1 MGGFLV
7 GKNMNNT
14 TQTQT
19 SFRKLYAFGEK
30 LPIDLS
36 LSENPLGCSP
46 RVVAALKDISPKDF
60 FDYPDPDSNDLKN
73 TLSKMFQ
80 INSEGIFVANG
91 SEAIIKLLPQ
101 AILKPNDEV
110 IIPKLTFP
118 LFEKAVQLVGGRV
131 VLSEMT
137 VDFDINLADIKRRI
151 TKTTKLVFLCNP
163 NNPTGKVIPKDTILD
178 FVRST
183 NILVVVDEANI
194 EFGGDTVIRESQ
206 DMNNLIVLRT
216 FSKGFGLAGLRIG
229 FCVANPSIVERL
241 KQIGQPFPVSSIAQK
256 LAITALKDKK
266 FMFKTKRFMKQEREF
281 LTRELENR
289 GFSVIKSQANNLL
302 VKINSVFKS
311 STDFSRLLN
320 SKGVSIVDGINFDGV
335 GTEFVRISPRL
346 RDTNIKLL
354 KAIDEILVLLKERT

>member
-1 MGGFLV
+1 
-7 GKNMNNT
+7 MNNT
-14 TQTQT
+14 TQTQI

-46 RVVAALKDISPKDF
+46 RVVAALKDVSLKDF
-60 FDYPDPDSNDLKN
+60 FDYPDPDSNELKS
-73 TLSKMFQ
+73 TISKMFQ

-101 AILKPNDEV
+101 AILNPKDEV

-118 LFEKAVQLVGGRV
+118 MFEKAVQLVGGKV

-137 VDFDINLADIKRRI
+137 ADFDIDLADIGKQV
-151 TKTTKLVFLCNP
+151 TKNTKLIFLCNP
-163 NNPTGKVIPKDTILD
+163 NNPTGKVIPKDEILK

-194 EFGGDTVIRESQ
+194 EFGGDTIIREAQ
-206 DMNNLIVLRT
+206 NTDNLIVLRT

-229 FCVANPSIVERL
+229 FCVANPSVVERL

-256 LAITALKDKK
+256 LAITALKDRE
-266 FMFKTKRFMKQEREF
+266 FMSKTKQFMKQEREF
-281 LTRELENR
+281 LTRELEDR
-289 GFSVIKSQANNLL
+289 GFKVIKSQANNLL
-302 VKINSVFKS
+302 VKINPVFRS
-311 STDFSRLLN
+311 STDFVRQLN
-320 SKGVSIVDGINFDGV
+320 PKGVSIIDGINFDGV
-335 GTEFVRISPRL
+335 GTKFVRISPRL
-346 RDTNIKLL
+346 RGTNIQLL
-354 KAIDEILVLLKERT
+354 KTIDEILILLKERT

>member
-1 MGGFLV
+1 
-7 GKNMNNT
+7 MNNT
-14 TQTQT
+14 TQTQV

-46 RVVAALKDISPKDF
+46 KVIMALKDVSPKDF
-60 FDYPDPDSNDLKN
+60 FDYPDPDSQDLKN

-80 INSEGIFVANG
+80 INSEDIFVANG

-118 LFEKAVQLVGGRV
+118 MFEKAVQLVGGKV
-131 VLSEMT
+131 VFSEMT
-137 VDFDINLADIKRRI
+137 ADFDINLADIRKRI
-151 TKTTKLVFLCNP
+151 TKNTKLIFLCNP
-163 NNPTGKVIPKDTILD
+163 NNPTGKIIPKDKILE
-178 FVRST
+178 FARSI

-206 DMNNLIVLRT
+206 DINNLIVLRT

-229 FCVANPSIVERL
+229 FCVAKPSVVERL

-266 FMFKTKRFMKQEREF
+266 FMSKTKRFMKQEKEF

-289 GFSVIKSQANNLL
+289 GFKVIKSEANNLL
-302 VKINSVFKS
+302 VKINPIFES
-311 STDFSRLLN
+311 STDFVRRLN
-320 SKGVSIVDGINFDGV
+320 SRGVSVVDGINFDGV
-335 GTEFVRISPRL
+335 GIKFVRISPRL
-346 RDTNIKLL
+346 RDTNIQLL
-354 KAIDEILVLLKERT
+354 KAIDEILVLLKERA